1 MSLVTLA
8 GAVFCLLALVVEL
21 FQMALALGAPLG
33 HLAMGGR
40 WTGRLP
46 VALRA
51 GAVIQ
56 GGVMVAMARVAAGAS
71 GLLVPVGPGWLIW
84 VAVAVMGLSTLM
96 NNITPSRPERRLWG
110 PVTVIMFL
118 ALILVAVRA

>member
-1 MSLVTLA
+1 
-8 GAVFCLLALVVEL
+8 
-21 FQMALALGAPLG
+21 
-33 HLAMGGR
+33 
-40 WTGRLP
+40 
-46 VALRA
+46 
-51 GAVIQ
+51 
-56 GGVMVAMARVAAGAS
+56 
-71 GLLVPVGPGWLIW
+71 VPVGPGWLIW